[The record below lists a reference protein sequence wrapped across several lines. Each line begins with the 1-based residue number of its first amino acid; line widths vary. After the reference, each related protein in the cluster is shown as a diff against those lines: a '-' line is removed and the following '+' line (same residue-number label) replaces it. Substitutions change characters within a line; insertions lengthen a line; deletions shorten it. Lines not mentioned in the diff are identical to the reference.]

1 MRNPAAK
8 FVMYV
13 VSAIA
18 VLVGAYWQ
26 QSASKPEP
34 RTSTRRT
41 APPPSP
47 APSPSAER
55 PSTTQSTSAA
65 RTRYDLSAIT
75 DTRERETLRETLAL
89 IDRGGPFPHRQD
101 GQTFG
106 NRERRLPEAPRGY
119 YREYTIRTPG
129 ERTRGARRV
138 VQGTNGDTY
147 YTRDHYRTFIK
158 IAG

>member
-26 QSASKPEP
+26 QSAG
-34 RTSTRRT
+34 RAG
-41 APPPSP
+41 AP
-47 APSPSAER
+47 
-55 PSTTQSTSAA
+55 AA
-65 RTRYDLSAIT
+65 RESSSQPRKSSQTRKSSPKPATRVDRGESRYDLRAVT
-75 DTRERETLRETLAL
+75 DAREREELRETLQL

-101 GQTFG
+101 GQTFT

-119 YREYTIRTPG
+119 YREYTVRTPG
-129 ERTRGARRV
+129 AQTRGARRV
-138 VQGTNGDTY
+138 VQGKNGETY
-147 YTRDHYRTFIK
+147 YTRDHYRTFLTL
-158 IAG
+158 AR